1 MMLLFMVGKEG
12 PPVGLTGKFSEELKH
27 VLTSAQQETIR
38 LSRNY
43 NYVADELIVLAL
55 IKDQSVIRMLK
66 KLNIDPSGVKSGL
79 EFVVERE
86 KTKFRGRIGLTPRAK
101 KIIELAVDESQ
112 LREGKEITPI
122 DLLIGVARE
131 DEVSTS
137 GVLESQIGHILPA
150 KIRSFRSEMDLA
162 KKSKPENP
170 KSNPSA

>member
-1 MMLLFMVGKEG
+1 MLLIMVGKEG
-12 PPVGLTGKFSEELKH
+12 SPVGLTGKFSEELKR

-43 NYVADELIVLAL
+43 SYVANELIVLAL

-66 KLNIDPSGVKSGL
+66 KLNIDPSRIKSDL
-79 EFVVERE
+79 EFVVGRD
-86 KTKFRGRIGLTPRAK
+86 KAKFRGRIGLTSRAK

-131 DEVSTS
+131 GE
-137 GVLESQIGHILPA
+137 GFAGGLESQISHIPPA
-150 KIRSFRSEMDLA
+150 KIRSFRSEI
-162 KKSKPENP
+162 EREQ
-170 KSNPSA
+170 